1 MKMRFQLARLSGRR
15 LFLRLPL
22 TDNGP
27 MAWWCG
33 DPQTPHEAQ
42 SGELDCAA
50 ALNEL
55 PDSMRPL
62 PAVLW
67 LPAEQC
73 VLEPVSFSGKSRLRP
88 AQLAQLLGE
97 SLGED
102 LDDFLWWCLPTK
114 AARQLLLGCPAA
126 WLNEVLSAINA
137 CGLHIVQLLPELAAL
152 PDDDAVITFA
162 GGRWLYR
169 ERDGL
174 GAWLHPGWVT
184 NILPQWRDPA
194 QLTLYGPAPIAGVSW
209 AAQHADCGEA
219 LLARCSADCAI
230 NLLSQLPTSLQPR
243 SSRRYWPWTVG
254 LAAATMVL
262 ALGATLTSALHLHLQ
277 ASQDKQQISA
287 LYKHWLPQD
296 KREDADE
303 VDRLRRHRRSFIQ
316 QFGNVNFF
324 NAFCQYAQFQSLWQ
338 APRIQKLVFD
348 DKSALVVEVNL
359 SEADAKRAAEQA
371 KQAHIAVKFGAAAQ
385 GRITATF
392 TLRGPNDD

>member
-1 MKMRFQLARLSGRR
+1 
-15 LFLRLPL
+15 
-22 TDNGP
+22 
-27 MAWWCG
+27 
-33 DPQTPHEAQ
+33 
-42 SGELDCAA
+42 
-50 ALNEL
+50 
-55 PDSMRPL
+55 
-62 PAVLW
+62 
-67 LPAEQC
+67 
-73 VLEPVSFSGKSRLRP
+73 
-88 AQLAQLLGE
+88 
-97 SLGED
+97 
-102 LDDFLWWCLPTK
+102 
-114 AARQLLLGCPAA
+114 
-126 WLNEVLSAINA
+126 
-137 CGLHIVQLLPELAAL
+137 
-152 PDDDAVITFA
+152 
-162 GGRWLYR
+162 
-169 ERDGL
+169 
-174 GAWLHPGWVT
+174 
-184 NILPQWRDPA
+184 
-194 QLTLYGPAPIAGVSW
+194 
-209 AAQHADCGEA
+209 
-219 LLARCSADCAI
+219 
-230 NLLSQLPTSLQPR
+230 
-243 SSRRYWPWTVG
+243 
-254 LAAATMVL
+254 MVL